1 MNELTIDQMKIR
13 VYNLSVLINQAQ
25 AEINQLNQQ
34 ILEESKKQEPEK

>member
-13 VYNLSVLINQAQ
+13 VYDLSVLINQAQ